1 MYLACRL
8 AHSRATAQITLN
20 PVEFSGGFY
29 CCRALR
35 KDNYLKLFKVIYASK
50 KCACI
55 LLEINFHSIIANM
68 DIGKNILQV
77 TADKRYDVNIVLP
90 TNALLFTI

>member
-1 MYLACRL
+1 
-8 AHSRATAQITLN
+8 
-20 PVEFSGGFY
+20 
-29 CCRALR
+29 
-35 KDNYLKLFKVIYASK
+35 
-50 KCACI
+50 
-55 LLEINFHSIIANM
+55 M